1 MNISKALTSLDN
13 FVKENNQ
20 SFEKLYL
27 EYKAS
32 LLSGNREIIRNILEC
47 IAKLDFARANQFLA
61 QIDERPMNP
70 KDLKQIKFDLQATL
84 NKLMREIRLK
94 VRALEETIEEGG
106 SIDDINYINKNILSI
121 TQVSNKIEL
130 NETDVNESGLNEI
143 GRNEYFDPETK
154 NELKNF
160 KKSINESF
168 SKIVIKALRS
178 IENYIDSDCIKEA
191 EKGLSNIKK
200 VKQDLTECDLSEN
213 AINMM
218 DKVDAKRDTMADE
231 IMKRDYSDIKNYVY
245 NPPKI
250 ILDILSNLGKQSSK
264 FKQAHVV
271 ILVKIQA
278 AIESAITDVKNLP
291 FNKTQEKIRDIIF
304 ELN

>member
-1 MNISKALTSLDN
+1 M
-13 FVKENNQ
+13 
-20 SFEKLYL
+20 
-27 EYKAS
+27 
-32 LLSGNREIIRNILEC
+32 
-47 IAKLDFARANQFLA
+47 
-61 QIDERPMNP
+61 
-70 KDLKQIKFDLQATL
+70 
-84 NKLMREIRLK
+84 
-94 VRALEETIEEGG
+94 
-106 SIDDINYINKNILSI
+106 
-121 TQVSNKIEL
+121 
-130 NETDVNESGLNEI
+130 
-143 GRNEYFDPETK
+143 
-154 NELKNF
+154 
-160 KKSINESF
+160 
-168 SKIVIKALRS
+168 
-178 IENYIDSDCIKEA
+178 
-191 EKGLSNIKK
+191 SNIKK

-304 ELN
+304 ALN